1 MQFKPEQKLET
12 RGNTVN
18 CLPERKIDTYS
29 SGIFFLLQKLV
40 VSSHVATREKRSE
53 GDLART
59 ELCLS
64 LGSIGAVLDSF
75 FKRLKEKACLTLDS
89 EDSGS
94 QGLVGQGSYGSE
106 VSSERS
112 QA

>member
-1 MQFKPEQKLET
+1 MDF
-12 RGNTVN
+12 
-18 CLPERKIDTYS
+18 CLGDLRTTEHSSINRHENREEERK
-29 SGIFFLLQKLV
+29 
-40 VSSHVATREKRSE
+40 VSSHVATREKHSE

-75 FKRLKEKACLTLDS
+75 FKRLKEKACLTLAS
-89 EDSGS
+89 ENSGS

>member
-1 MQFKPEQKLET
+1 MGCFSRFRNSWSLLT
-12 RGNTVN
+12 L
-18 CLPERKIDTYS
+18 LPEK
-29 SGIFFLLQKLV
+29 
-40 VSSHVATREKRSE
+40 HSE

-75 FKRLKEKACLTLDS
+75 VKRIKEKACLTLAS
-89 EDSGS
+89 EDSGF